1 MKSDTGQGHQ
11 WAIITVIQQVHRIG
25 KVQFMVPF
33 NPVDWFRSRGR
44 QARCRHALS
53 SQPSLE
59 DAARE
64 VTSALG
70 SNQAD
75 LALVFISSH
84 FASDLPRLLPLLQK
98 RLNAKHW
105 LGCLGG
111 GVVGTTCSGE
121 AHELER
127 TAALSIT
134 LVNLPGAELNSFSLD
149 STQLPD
155 LDFNPYIS

>member
-1 MKSDTGQGHQ
+1 
-11 WAIITVIQQVHRIG
+11 
-25 KVQFMVPF
+25 MVPF
-33 NPVDWFRSRGR
+33 NPLDWFRSRGL
-44 QARCRHALS
+44 QAQCRHALS
-53 SQPSLE
+53 SKPSLE

-70 SNQAD
+70 SNEAD

-84 FASDLPRLLPLLQK
+84 FASDLTRLLPLLQK

-111 GVVGTTCSGE
+111 GVVGTTTAGE
-121 AHELER
+121 AHEVER
-127 TAALSIT
+127 TPALSIS
-134 LVNLPGAELNSFSLD
+134 LLNLPGAELNSFSLD

-155 LDFNPYIS
+155 LDGAAQNLSLIHI